1 MKDTI
6 LFQIALGLTHPWV
19 VESVSLD
26 TAEKQLNI
34 QLNFHRGSKFT
45 CPECGAEGQKV
56 HNTIEKTW
64 RHLNFFQY
72 ETYLTARVPRVTCNS
87 CGIHV
92 VNVPWARQGSGFTLL
107 FEAFVMH
114 LAPLMPVKAMSR
126 ELKEHDTRLWR
137 VIKHYT
143 EQALEELDLSEVRR
157 VGFDETSS
165 KRGHDY
171 VSVFVDLDS
180 SKVIFATEGKDSST
194 VSRFKGFLEAHG
206 GSAENIEHMCCD
218 MSPAFI
224 KGVREYFPET
234 KLTFDKFHIVK
245 VINDALDQV
254 RREER
259 KDNPELSRTRYIWL
273 KNPENL
279 TVKQR
284 KSLEAL
290 KISRS
295 NLKTVR
301 AWHIK
306 LNFQDIFN
314 RFRPAE
320 EGESLLKKWYFWA
333 THSRLTPMK
342 EAAYTIKRHWDGVVQ
357 WFRSHINNGILEGTN
372 SLIQAAKARAR
383 GYRTKKNLIAMIYLI
398 AGKLHFNLPM

>member
-56 HNTIEKTW
+56 HDTIEKTW

-234 KLTFDKFHIVK
+234 MLTFDKFHIVK

>member
-56 HNTIEKTW
+56 HDTIEKTW

-143 EQALEELDLSEVRR
+143 EQALEELDLSEVR
-157 VGFDETSS
+157 
-165 KRGHDY
+165 
-171 VSVFVDLDS
+171 
-180 SKVIFATEGKDSST
+180 
-194 VSRFKGFLEAHG
+194 
-206 GSAENIEHMCCD
+206 
-218 MSPAFI
+218 
-224 KGVREYFPET
+224 
-234 KLTFDKFHIVK
+234 
-245 VINDALDQV
+245 
-254 RREER
+254 
-259 KDNPELSRTRYIWL
+259 
-273 KNPENL
+273 
-279 TVKQR
+279 
-284 KSLEAL
+284 
-290 KISRS
+290 
-295 NLKTVR
+295 
-301 AWHIK
+301 
-306 LNFQDIFN
+306 
-314 RFRPAE
+314 
-320 EGESLLKKWYFWA
+320 
-333 THSRLTPMK
+333 
-342 EAAYTIKRHWDGVVQ
+342 
-357 WFRSHINNGILEGTN
+357 
-372 SLIQAAKARAR
+372 
-383 GYRTKKNLIAMIYLI
+383 
-398 AGKLHFNLPM
+398 

>member
-56 HNTIEKTW
+56 HDTIEKTW

-320 EGESLLKKWYFWA
+320 EGGSLLKKWYFWA